1 MRRVLIWSGNAVSK
15 VTFMETLSLSLV
27 LVSSLQRLKVALWD
41 FLLKFSYVIVSHK

>member
-27 LVSSLQRLKVALWD
+27 LVSSVQCLKVAFWD